1 MDASGLVFAV
11 TLDGAGGGREV
22 DWAFIQAWRPGS
34 PTLWI
39 HLDYEADEAQRWLA
53 DESGIDPII
62 QQALL
67 NPDPRPRS
75 LQHGDGLL
83 VIVRGINQNIGAEP
97 EDMVSLRMWVEA
109 DRIVSLRHRTIQVA
123 KNLRDLVI
131 AGTGPCRPAEVVTQV
146 YEQLIHRIGSMVD
159 TIDEA
164 VDDLE
169 DTVLREGRAELRH
182 ELAERRRQAI
192 GLRRFIV
199 PQRAALSSVQAERV
213 SWLSDIDRLQLRE
226 LAEHLQ
232 RMIEELDAARDRAS
246 VTQEELSSRQA
257 EMVDRRLYVLSLV
270 AAVFLPLGL
279 ITGLLGVNVGG
290 IPGREYDYG
299 FILVVLGIA
308 ALGGVQLW
316 LFRRLRWL

>member
-1 MDASGLVFAV
+1 MDASGLVFAI
-11 TLDGAGGGREV
+11 TLDGAGGGRDV
-22 DWAFIQAWRPGS
+22 GWDGIQTWKPGDG
-34 PTLWI
+34 PLWI
-39 HLDYEADEAQRWLA
+39 HLDYEGDTAQRWLH
-53 DESGIDPII
+53 DSGIDAII

-67 NPDPRPRS
+67 SEDPRPRS

-83 VIVRGINQNIGAEP
+83 LIVRVINDNAGADP
-97 EDMVSLRMWVEA
+97 EDMVSLRMWIET
-109 DRIVSLRHRTIQVA
+109 DRIVSLRHRSTRVA
-123 KNLRDLVI
+123 ARLHDDLL
-131 AGTGPCRPAEVVTQV
+131 AGRGPRRAGEIVTRI
-146 YEQLIHRIGSMVD
+146 YDQLLVKIGKLVD
-159 TIDEA
+159 SIDEG

-169 DTVLREGRAELRH
+169 DEVLRGGRPELRH

-199 PQRAALSSVQAERV
+199 PQRAAIAALPAERV
-213 SWLSDIDRLQLRE
+213 SWFADVDRLQLRE

-257 EMVDRRLYVLSLV
+257 EMVDRRLYVLSLI

-279 ITGLLGVNVGG
+279 ITGILGVNVGG
-290 IPGREYDYG
+290 IPGRQAEYG
-299 FILVVLGIA
+299 FIIVVLGIVA
-308 ALGGVQLW
+308 IGFLQLW

>member
-22 DWAFIQAWRPGS
+22 DWAFIQAWRPGG

-39 HLDYEADEAQRWLA
+39 HLDYEAAEAQRWLA
-53 DESGIDPII
+53 EDSGIDPII
-62 QQALL
+62 QAALL

-83 VIVRGINQNIGAEP
+83 VIVRGVNQNVGAEP
-97 EDMVSLRMWVEA
+97 EDMVSLRMWVHA

-123 KNLRDLVI
+123 KNLRDLVV
-131 AGTGPCRPAEVVTQV
+131 AGAGPRRSGEVVTQV
-146 YEQLIHRIGSMVD
+146 YEQLINRIGSMVD
-159 TIDEA
+159 SIDEA

-199 PQRAALSSVQAERV
+199 PQRAALSTVQADRV
-213 SWLSDIDRLQLRE
+213 SWLTDIDRLQLRE
-226 LAEHLQ
+226 LAEQLQ

-246 VTQEELSSRQA
+246 VTQEELASRQA
-257 EMVDRRLYVLSLV
+257 EMVDRRLYVLSLI

-279 ITGLLGVNVGG
+279 IAELFGSSVGGVPGREFDYGFVSLVGG
-290 IPGREYDYG
+290 ITMIG
-299 FILVVLGIA
+299 LL
-308 ALGGVQLW
+308 QLW